1 MFKDTNLIEFFKD
14 IVVPPVCPVCGNISP
29 ELICPACKSKIEK
42 IDGDVCKYCGRPI
55 SDYKKSWTI
64 ADADKY
70 THDICS
76 SCRKEKFSF
85 YMHRSFA
92 FYKGAVRKIMHKYKY
107 GKMYGLSKVLVGF
120 LKQAYDKYYRK
131 EEIDYVE
138 AVPGEHMQ
146 ILCSEFSRVI
156 KIPFAG
162 NIIKIKKTPRQ
173 QTLDLYQRKNNLK
186 EAFKVRNSLLASG
199 KNILLIDDIWT
210 TGSTLNEISKVLKN
224 SNADKIYL
232 LTIAGGT

>member
-1 MFKDTNLIEFFKD
+1 LFKNTNLIEFFKD
-14 IVVPPVCPVCGNISP
+14 LIIPPVCSVCGNISP
-29 ELICPACKSKIEK
+29 ELICLACKSKIEK

-55 SDYKKSWTI
+55 SDYKKSQTMTG
-64 ADADKY
+64 ADKSSCN
-70 THDICS
+70 TCS
-76 SCRKEKFSF
+76 LCRKEKFSF

-107 GKMYGLSKVLVGF
+107 RKMYDLSKLLVGF
-120 LKQAYDKYYRK
+120 LRQAYDKYYRK
-131 EEIDYVE
+131 AEIDYVE
-138 AVPGEHMQ
+138 TVPGEHMQ

-162 NIIKIKKTPRQ
+162 NI
-173 QTLDLYQRKNNLK
+173 LK
-186 EAFKVRNSLLASG
+186 EAFKVRNSLLVSG
-199 KNILLIDDIWT
+199 KNVLLIDDIWT